1 MLRTLRRLAFAA
13 AVAVAAT
20 AAIEAGAQAS
30 DISQLATEADNLLQQ
45 AKPANALSAFDQA
58 TDAFWKASPLQF
70 RTAVFVDAVTGFGQ
84 YRPRG
89 EATFHSGETATVYL
103 APVGYGFIAD
113 AGSVRVEMTTGVEIR
128 TPGGLILAKT
138 DDFGNVV
145 WQGLTKSHEV
155 PLKIAVPL
163 PDLKPGDYVLHLT
176 VGDRASAK
184 SATVA
189 MPFSI
194 VE

>member
-1 MLRTLRRLAFAA
+1 MFRTLRRLVAA
-13 AVAVAAT
+13 AVAVAGAT
-20 AAIEAGAQAS
+20 AVIASGAHAS
-30 DISQLATEADNLLQQ
+30 NISRLATEADNLLQ
-45 AKPANALSAFDQA
+45 AGKPAEALTAFDQA
-58 TDAFWKASPLQF
+58 TDAFWRSSPLQF
-70 RTAVFVDAVTGFGQ
+70 RTAVFVDAVSGFGQ
-84 YRPRG
+84 YRPRDD
-89 EATFHSGETATVYL
+89 ANFRAGETAKVYL

-113 AGSVRVEMTTGVEIR
+113 AGSVRVALTTGLEIR

-138 DDFGNVV
+138 DDFGDVV
-145 WQGLTKSHEV
+145 WRGRTESHEV
-155 PLKIAVPL
+155 HLTIAVPV
-163 PDLKPGDYVLHLT
+163 PDLKPGDYVLRLT